1 VTAVAGAQAGLAPAD
16 RGRSAVVALA
26 WVEARRMT
34 WHPAF
39 VLGLLASVAI
49 VAAAVAGDADAD
61 WAGAGYYSAMS
72 GWVGV
77 WVGTLATAALAAGR
91 GRLVSDPDLFP
102 GVPLRGAQRVQALLL
117 ALVGPV
123 AVTTLGVGAVA
134 AVVGARG
141 GFRQADPPFSA
152 GLVAPSVLEW
162 LQIPLLVAL
171 AGVVGIVIAHLP
183 RGRALA
189 LLVVGVVTAMGTLIV
204 WAFGAMPLRALH
216 PLFLRTT
223 SEPLPADF
231 TPESWDGTT
240 SLLEADEYDWWRMVR
255 SDDATLAW
263 HLVGVVGVALVLVAL
278 AIRLADRDDRRPAR
292 LAAIGAVVAL
302 ASIGAQ
308 LAVTGPT

>member
-1 VTAVAGAQAGLAPAD
+1 
-16 RGRSAVVALA
+16 
-26 WVEARRMT
+26 M
-34 WHPAF
+34 
-39 VLGLLASVAI
+39 
-49 VAAAVAGDADAD
+49 
-61 WAGAGYYSAMS
+61 
-72 GWVGV
+72 
-77 WVGTLATAALAAGR
+77 
-91 GRLVSDPDLFP
+91 
-102 GVPLRGAQRVQALLL
+102 
-117 ALVGPV
+117 
-123 AVTTLGVGAVA
+123 A

-162 LQIPLLVAL
+162 LQVPLLVAL

-189 LLVVGVVTAMGTLIV
+189 LLVVGVVTAMGTLII
-204 WAFGAMPLRALH
+204 WAFGAMPLRAMH

-231 TPESWDGTT
+231 TLQDWDGKT

-278 AIRLADRDDRRPAR
+278 AIRLADRDDRRPAP
-292 LAAIGAVVAL
+292 LAAIGAVVTL
-302 ASIGAQ
+302 ASIGAPARGHRPDVTLL
-308 LAVTGPT
+308 LASSTGRWATARTTRWAPVVVAPVLVTVGDGAGRAQRADGGRCHHGDGAAAGRGHGGLRR